1 MEGVK
6 VLVVD
11 DTPQNLV
18 TLEAV
23 LDDGSIE
30 VVGVRSAREALRA
43 VLDDE
48 FAAILLDV
56 NMPDMDGF
64 EAAALIRARPLS
76 AHTPILFVT
85 AYAGETQLSRAYSLG
100 AVDFIQ
106 SPVDPAILRAKVG
119 VFADLFQKRA
129 EIKRQTEQLREAEER
144 LRHQAESALRES
156 EDRFRVLCTSAP
168 VAIFQLDATG
178 RCVYVSPLWEP
189 TTGQADVDALGF
201 GWAEAVSPGR
211 AAPLLASW
219 REALHEGR
227 GWSHEEAITRRRD
240 EPKRWLYV
248 KASPILA
255 EHGESVGHVGTVED
269 ITARKQTEEQ
279 LLDADRRKD
288 EFLAMLAH
296 ELRNPLAAIG
306 NAALV
311 ARSPG
316 LEHKR
321 EWSMDVI
328 SRQVGQLSK
337 LIDDLMDASR
347 VRLGKIELRRDRL
360 DLTGVLQRAIDAV
373 LPDAD
378 ARNQK
383 LVRHVPSAGAIC
395 VIGDTT
401 RLEQVFVNLLSNA
414 IKYSHDG
421 QVITI
426 SASYED
432 ERVVVSVR
440 DNGIGLDPAVA
451 DRIFDLFVQGHTSL
465 DRAHG
470 GLGIGLSLA
479 RRLTELHGGTV
490 AARSDGP
497 GRGAEF
503 VVSLPATTAE
513 PLAEPGPNGLVGTS
527 NKGRNKRV
535 LVVDDNVD
543 AASAL
548 GLLLESAG
556 FSVVLAHDGQV
567 ALTRATESRP
577 DIVLMDLGLPVLDGY
592 QVAAE
597 LRNQPGGDDL
607 MLVAVSGYGP
617 GQDYGRAATA
627 GFDHHL
633 VKPVDCVALL
643 HLLIDEAGPR
653 RRRSDLPRIAPRRDR

>member
-1 MEGVK
+1 MERVK

-18 TLEAV
+18 TLDAV

-43 VLDDE
+43 VLDHE
-48 FAAILLDV
+48 FGAILLDV

-85 AYAGETQLSRAYSLG
+85 AYAGESQSNRAYSLG

-106 SPVDPAILRAKVG
+106 SPVDSAILRAKIG
-119 VFADLFQKRA
+119 VFADLFKKRG
-129 EIKRQTEQLREAEER
+129 EVKRQAEQLRQAEEQ
-144 LRHQAESALRES
+144 LRRQAESALRES

-168 VAIFQLDATG
+168 VAIFQLDAMG

-189 TTGQADVDALGF
+189 TTGQADLHALGY
-201 GWAEAVSPGR
+201 GWAEAVSPGH
-211 AAPLLASW
+211 AGPLLASW
-219 REALHEGR
+219 RTALLEGR
-227 GWSHEEAITRRRD
+227 GWSHEEAIVRRRD

-255 EHGESVGHVGTVED
+255 EHGESIGHVGTVED
-269 ITARKQTEEQ
+269 ITDRKQTEEQ

-316 LEHKR
+316 LESKR

-328 SRQVGQLSK
+328 GRQVGQLSK

-347 VRLGKIELRRDRL
+347 VRLGKIALRRDRL

-378 ARNQK
+378 AHGQT
-383 LVRHVPSAGAIC
+383 LVRQLPVPGTIC

-414 IKYSHDG
+414 IKYSPDKG
-421 QVITI
+421 IIAI
-426 SASYED
+426 STGYEA
-432 ERVVVSVR
+432 ERVLVSVR

-497 GRGAEF
+497 GRGSEF
-503 VVSLPATTAE
+503 VVTLPATTAE
-513 PLAEPGPNGLVGTS
+513 PITETATEGLPGTARA
-527 NKGRNKRV
+527 GRNKRV

-556 FSVVLAHDGQV
+556 FSVALAHDGQV
-567 ALTRATESRP
+567 ALARAAETRPE
-577 DIVLMDLGLPVLDGY
+577 IVLMDLGLPVLDGY
-592 QVAAE
+592 QVAAT
-597 LRNQPGGDDL
+597 LRNQPGGNDL
-607 MLVAVSGYGP
+607 LLVAVSGYGP
-617 GQDYGRAATA
+617 GQDYGKAASA

-643 HLLIDEAGPR
+643 HLLIDDARPR
-653 RRRSDLPRIAPRRDR
+653 RRRSDLPRASPRRDR